1 MLGLVF
7 EDAVAL
13 EVHEEFIPV
22 GFMRCDVEYEKV
34 EHCDE
39 SEALVELGKRF

>member
-1 MLGLVF
+1 M
-7 EDAVAL
+7 AL
-13 EVHEEFIPV
+13 EVHEELIPV
-22 GFMRCDVEYEKV
+22 GFMRCDVEDEKV